1 MGQEIISPVP
11 SLPSDVPGPSRVVSP
26 QDGSSGK
33 NLAKPSPRDILGF
46 SIGDGSEE
54 DLEDISL
61 DDQVG

>member
-1 MGQEIISPVP
+1 MGKEIITPVP

-33 NLAKPSPRDILGF
+33 NLANPSPWDSLGM
-46 SIGDGSEE
+46 SIGDGSED

-61 DDQVG
+61 DV